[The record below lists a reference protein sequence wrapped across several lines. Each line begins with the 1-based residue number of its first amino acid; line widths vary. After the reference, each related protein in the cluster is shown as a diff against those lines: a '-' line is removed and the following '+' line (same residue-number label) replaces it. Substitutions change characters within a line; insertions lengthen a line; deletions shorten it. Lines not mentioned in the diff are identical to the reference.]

1 MHVLSSGPLPPG
13 TGSVVLVVIGLT
25 ALYMAECMI
34 WPNGRCTR
42 CKGGGIHMGPDEQ
55 HWRDCRA
62 CEGSGKRRRLG
73 RRLIA
78 LMGRRRT

>member
-42 CKGGGIHMGPDEQ
+42 CKGAGSTWALTSSTGATAGPA
-55 HWRDCRA
+55 RA
-62 CEGSGKRRRLG
+62 AASVAGSG
-73 RRLIA
+73 A
-78 LMGRRRT
+78 A